1 MNKQFYDSIQKAEA
15 IVIGAGA
22 GLSEAAGLHYSGE
35 DFTSR
40 FQYMKDRYQVED
52 MFSASFAPFPTLEE
66 YWGFYSLFLYHNRYE
81 TGPLPLYRR
90 LLSLLAGKNYF
101 VLTSNVDA
109 QFLLSGFSNESLFAT
124 QGDYGELVCPMC
136 RKVLDGETTIR
147 NMVKEI
153 TPDHKIPSSRIPLCP
168 SCKSPLLPHLKT
180 DSSFLVTPVY
190 QEANRRYNHFLYLN
204 QDKKILFL
212 ELGVGLDSPS
222 VIRDPFFEMTARF
235 PFATL
240 LLINKEELPVP
251 ERDKGKTIRILEGI
265 EDIF

>member
-109 QFLLSGFSNESLFAT
+109 QFLLSGF
-124 QGDYGELVCPMC
+124 
-136 RKVLDGETTIR
+136 
-147 NMVKEI
+147 
-153 TPDHKIPSSRIPLCP
+153 
-168 SCKSPLLPHLKT
+168 
-180 DSSFLVTPVY
+180 
-190 QEANRRYNHFLYLN
+190 
-204 QDKKILFL
+204 
-212 ELGVGLDSPS
+212 
-222 VIRDPFFEMTARF
+222 
-235 PFATL
+235 
-240 LLINKEELPVP
+240 
-251 ERDKGKTIRILEGI
+251 
-265 EDIF
+265 